1 MNKLFPGACWQ
12 LGFLTGASWREKA
25 GKSDPQA
32 AACEVCNQTPSKEGL
47 GDKDFFLPLCAGPCG
62 TASASSQGPFN
73 TCIFA
78 ALGWD
83 LCSRAPL
90 AVRAGCWGS
99 GAWPQHFCH
108 RESRA
113 QPAWRGLSR
122 GGQRLSRF
130 PTIFNVNIFFLAPY
144 LRVPQLVFGFLLE
157 GIAAYVAVYGVHT
170 GDGKVS
176 TFLRCLLGSASH
188 QCSFS
193 EL

>member
-1 MNKLFPGACWQ
+1 MV
-12 LGFLTGASWREKA
+12 FLLEQA
-25 GKSDPQA
+25 GGKRQGS
-32 AACEVCNQTPSKEGL
+32 QTLRQQPVRSAIKPLPRRDWETRIFSCPSVL
-47 GDKDFFLPLCAGPCG
+47 VPVG

-157 GIAAYVAVYGVHT
+157 GIAAYVAVFGVHT